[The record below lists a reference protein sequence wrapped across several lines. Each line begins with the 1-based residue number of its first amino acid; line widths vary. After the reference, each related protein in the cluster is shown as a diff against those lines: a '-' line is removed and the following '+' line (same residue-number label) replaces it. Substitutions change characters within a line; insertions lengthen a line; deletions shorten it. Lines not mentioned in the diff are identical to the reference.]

1 MPQLDPQDLY
11 HVILS
16 TAALATKQLPSDSL
30 LVATSAQLGIHL
42 PTYPTELLVSTI
54 TAYAMLVRQAG
65 KVPSESLVKAIE
77 GQVEDHVGHFD
88 HYHLAEID
96 VAFQFLGHSPSEALK
111 RKLSIQA
118 KKVEPL
124 G

>member
-1 MPQLDPQDLY
+1 MYVANPQLD
-11 HVILS
+11 
-16 TAALATKQLPSDSL
+16 
-30 LVATSAQLGIHL
+30 IHL
-42 PTYPTELLVSTI
+42 PTYPTELLVSTV

-88 HYHLAEID
+88 RYHLAEVD
-96 VAFQFLGHSPSEALK
+96 VAFQFLNHTPSEVLR
-111 RKLSIQA
+111 RKLSTQA